1 MDTTVFDSLIA
12 VLARRM
18 DMEKIEKTDD
28 DLCMLEFGDVVVCF
42 RFLHAAGNI
51 LIFSDL
57 GHMPET
63 GREAFFRQLLEAN
76 HALFETAARPFPSI
90 HRWIWW
96 PCNISVRRK
105 RRTTALSHH
114 RGKFCRRGPTLA
126 REMRP
131 VLRGA
136 SSGCGRRQSGGR
148 TSCCGYD
155 ASRRR
160 PAIRTSFLLTLR
172 HKGIKHVADT
182 QQSISKGLSGLRPSG
197 DDFRLVGRDGT
208 LRAHGKNGSLVF
220 RRAGPQ

>member
-76 HALFETAARPFPSI
+76 HALFETAGATLSVYSPLDMVALQYLCQAETTDEQRFLTIVENFVVVAR
-90 HRWIWW
+90 HW
-96 PCNISVRRK
+96 
-105 RRTTALSHH
+105 
-114 RGKFCRRGPTLA
+114 
-126 REMRP
+126 REKCAQFSAEQVP
-131 VLRGA
+131 DAEDGNP
-136 SSGCGRRQSGGR
+136 GGQ
-148 TSCCGYD
+148 D
-155 ASRRR
+155 
-160 PAIRTSFLLTLR
+160 FLLR
-172 HKGIKHVADT
+172 V
-182 QQSISKGLSGLRPSG
+182 
-197 DDFRLVGRDGT
+197 
-208 LRAHGKNGSLVF
+208 
-220 RRAGPQ
+220 